1 MSVSTPWVDRQE
13 LLASAESVEPL
24 PQSIARLA
32 SLIADPDTEL
42 SKITEVVSL
51 DISLTADLL
60 RRVNSVSFAGL
71 KQIASVTDATI
82 RIGRSALLSLALAS
96 SVGNRMRGALPAY
109 GLPAGELWGRSV
121 AASIGAEVIRSRA
134 LTVVPAEAGTAALL
148 HDFGKVV
155 MARLFGNQVLDM
167 LAIAAAHDGLDLLDA
182 ERSVFGFTH
191 AEIGGIVA
199 ESWDLPVTIVDGIR
213 DHHEAHTGLSPI
225 SAAVGLAVTVSVD
238 VVDPRPSLEAVQA
251 RREQLRSQAPLFE
264 VLALDQA
271 AYAGIVETTRER
283 FREVSERFS

>member
-1 MSVSTPWVDRQE
+1 MSVSTPWVDRRE
-13 LLASAESVEPL
+13 LLSSAESVEPL

-42 SKITEVVSL
+42 SEITEVISL
-51 DISLTADLL
+51 DISMTADLL

-71 KQIASVTDATI
+71 KQIASVSEATI
-82 RIGRSALLSLALAS
+82 RIGRSALLSLSLAS

-109 GLPAGELWGRSV
+109 GLPPGELWDRSV
-121 AASIGAEVIRSRA
+121 AASIGAEVIRSRS

-155 MARLFGNQVLDM
+155 MARLFGDQVLDL
-167 LAIAAAHDGLDLLDA
+167 LATAAAYDGLDLLEA

-213 DHHEAHTGLSPI
+213 DHHETHIDLSPI
-225 SAAVGLAVTVSVD
+225 SAAVGLAVTVSAD
-238 VVDPRPSLEAVQA
+238 VVDPRPSLDAVQA
-251 RREQLRSQAPLFE
+251 RHEQFLSQAPLFE
-264 VLALDQA
+264 VLKLDPA
-271 AYAGIVETTRER
+271 AYAGIVETSRER

>member
-1 MSVSTPWVDRQE
+1 MSVSTPWVDREE
-13 LLASAESVEPL
+13 LLSSAASVEPL

-42 SKITEVVSL
+42 SEITEVVSL

-60 RRVNSVSFAGL
+60 RRVNSASFAGL
-71 KQIASVTDATI
+71 KQIASVADATI

-96 SVGNRMRGALPAY
+96 SVGNRMRGPLPAY
-109 GLPAGELWGRSV
+109 GLPAGELWARSV
-121 AASIGAEVIRSRA
+121 AASIAAEVIRSRA
-134 LTVVPAEAGTAALL
+134 RAVVPAEAGTAALL

-155 MARLFGNQVLDM
+155 MARLFGDQVLDM
-167 LAIAAAHDGLDLLDA
+167 LAAAAAHDGLDLLEA

-191 AEIGGIVA
+191 AEVGGIVA
-199 ESWDLPVTIVDGIR
+199 ESWDLPVTIVDGVR
-213 DHHEAHTGLSPI
+213 DHHETRADLSPI
-225 SAAVGLAVTVSVD
+225 SAAVGLAVTVSAD
-238 VVDPRPSLEAVQA
+238 VVDTRPSLEAVQA
-251 RREQLRSQAPLFE
+251 RAEQFRSQAPLFE
-264 VLALDQA
+264 SLGLDPA